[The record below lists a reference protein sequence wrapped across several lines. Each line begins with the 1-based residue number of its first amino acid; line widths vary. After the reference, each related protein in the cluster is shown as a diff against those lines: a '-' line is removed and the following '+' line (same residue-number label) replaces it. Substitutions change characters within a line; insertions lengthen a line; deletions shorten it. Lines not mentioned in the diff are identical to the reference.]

1 MKFGL
6 FKGFVGSGRKY
17 DSEKRIWEDHV
28 KDILGYEPYKGT
40 LNIAVRPKLTEQELN
55 EYVVPSPFKDFVC
68 VLGTV
73 NDKLCHLCYSNKK
86 ADKNNEVST
95 FYVISDVQLRDT
107 LNIQDKDKVDVRILK
122 LLQK

>member
-6 FKGFVGSGRKY
+6 FTGYVGSGRKY
-17 DSEKRIWEDHV
+17 DSEKRVWENNLV
-28 KDILGYEPYKGT
+28 NVLGYEPFKGT
-40 LNIAVRPKLTEQELN
+40 LNIAIRPKLTEDELK
-55 EYVVPSPFKDFVC
+55 EYLVPSPTSDFVC

-73 NDKLCHLCYSNKK
+73 NGKLCHLCYSNKK

-95 FYVISDVQLRDT
+95 MYVISDVKLRDK
-107 LNIQDKDKVDVRILK
+107 LKLKDKDKVDVRILK